1 MTGQGRRGPRRP
13 VADGKPVGL
22 TFGLLARKEEE
33 VKMKVIQK
41 VLVVNCGSSSLKFQ
55 LFDMK
60 GEQMLCKGLVER
72 IGIDGSRLVYTKT
85 GCEKVVREIAMK
97 NHVEAIQQVMAVLT
111 DPEIGVIKSLKELD
125 AIGHRVVHGGDK
137 FSVPAKIT
145 AAAKKLIQ
153 KCVPLAPLHN
163 PANLQGIEA
172 CEKAAKGV
180 PNVGV
185 FDTAFHQTM
194 PGCAYEY
201 ALPRAV
207 SRKYGIRKYGFHGT
221 SHKFITLAAAE
232 WLKKPVKKVNLVTC
246 HLGNGS
252 SLAAVKNGECLDTT
266 MGLTPLD
273 GMIMG
278 TRSGTVDPG
287 VLFFLGK
294 QGYTLEQL
302 DKLLNKESGFQ
313 GMTGAFGGDT
323 RDVVAKANKKD
334 IDAVEAM
341 EAFGHRAALFVGGY
355 NTLIGGAD
363 AIVMAGGIGEN
374 AADLREQIVKRLG
387 ALGVKLDKKANKAMF
402 GGKSGLISTK
412 DSKIPVIVIPTNE
425 ELMIARE
432 TVAVLSK

>member
-1 MTGQGRRGPRRP
+1 
-13 VADGKPVGL
+13 
-22 TFGLLARKEEE
+22 
-33 VKMKVIQK
+33 MKKQIRK
-41 VLVVNCGSSSLKFQ
+41 VLVVNSGSSSLKYQ

-60 GEQMLCKGLVER
+60 SETRLAKGLVER
-72 IGIDGSRLVYTKT
+72 IGCGGPKDHAEALKS
-85 GCEKVVREIAMK
+85 VVAQLGDQAEGI
-97 NHVEAIQQVMAVLT
+97 
-111 DPEIGVIKSLKELD
+111 D
-125 AIGHRVVHGGDK
+125 AIGHRILHGGEVFTDSALMNK
-137 FSVPAKIT
+137 ANMAK
-145 AAAKKLIQ
+145 AKKLV
-153 KCVPLAPLHN
+153 KFGPLHM
-163 PANLQGIEA
+163 PANLGGVEA
-172 CEKAAKGV
+172 CEKIFKGV

-185 FDTAFHQTM
+185 FDTAFHIATM
-194 PGCAYEY
+194 PDCAGMY
-201 ALPRAV
+201 AIDPKFYK
-207 SRKYGIRKYGFHGT
+207 KYGIRKYGFHGT
-221 SHKFITLAAAE
+221 SHKFITQAAAKF
-232 WLKKPVKKVNLVTC
+232 LKKPLAKVNLVTC